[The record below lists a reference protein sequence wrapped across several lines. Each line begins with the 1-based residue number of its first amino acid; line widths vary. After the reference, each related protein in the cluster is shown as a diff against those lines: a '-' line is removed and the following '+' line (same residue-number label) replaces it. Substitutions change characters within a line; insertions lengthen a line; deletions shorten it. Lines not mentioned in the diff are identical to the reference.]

1 MIFQLLRY
9 NSTINIARVSKHRNI
24 KTSDHQI
31 IKMKGNIPSRKK
43 QLIPPSEDLIEY
55 LAHYNREVKLPL
67 HYEDLTHYESSLPLL
82 DQHGEDTLWET
93 VYYGE
98 YDRQSIFRALTQIYS
113 LLKTDGDTEV
123 IKHLN
128 IARIDF
134 CTFGNTKPF
143 RIRII
148 NRLNDN
154 YDHFYIKK
162 ADASR
167 VYGLE
172 LEDLLSPNRVT
183 YLIDGDTLI
192 EEHVA
197 GIPGDDFMKEHL
209 ETSTFNQIRI
219 AKEFIKFNERCFV
232 RLLGDMRSYNYVVDI
247 TPDIEGNQYRLRAID
262 FDQQS
267 YEGRKSFYLP
277 QYFKENNPIIFMG
290 IEHMRPKTVT
300 QYQLEERSL
309 IAARVK
315 TSPIRF
321 RTLFQVMI
329 KDRLSSE
336 QKVAQLKEELAYHHK
351 TRAFEHCRT
360 MGDIV
365 LANIKLLLAKDFK
378 QSIII

>member
-1 MIFQLLRY
+1 
-9 NSTINIARVSKHRNI
+9 
-24 KTSDHQI
+24 
-31 IKMKGNIPSRKK
+31 MKGNIPSRKK
-43 QLIPPSEDLIEY
+43 QLIPPSADLEEY
-55 LAHYNREVKLPL
+55 LAHYNRHVTLPL
-67 HYEDLTHYESSLPLL
+67 HYEDLSQYESSLPLL
-82 DQHGEDTLWET
+82 DHNGEDTLWET

-98 YDRQSIFRALTQIYS
+98 YDRQSIFRSLTQIYS
-113 LLKTDGDTEV
+113 LLKTDGDTDV
-123 IKHLN
+123 IEHLTV
-128 IARIDF
+128 ARIDY

-154 YDHFYIKK
+154 YDHFYIKR

-167 VYGLE
+167 IYGLE

-183 YLIDGDTLI
+183 YLIDRDTLI

-197 GIPGDDFMKEHL
+197 GIPGDDFMKGHL
-209 ETSTFNQIRI
+209 ETNNFNQIRI

-247 TPDIEGNQYRLRAID
+247 TPDIEGSQYRLRAID

-290 IEHMRPKTVT
+290 IQHMRPQTVS

-329 KDRLSSE
+329 KDRLSSDK
-336 QKVAQLKEELAYHHK
+336 KVDQLKKELGYHHK
-351 TRAFEHCRT
+351 TNSFNHCRT